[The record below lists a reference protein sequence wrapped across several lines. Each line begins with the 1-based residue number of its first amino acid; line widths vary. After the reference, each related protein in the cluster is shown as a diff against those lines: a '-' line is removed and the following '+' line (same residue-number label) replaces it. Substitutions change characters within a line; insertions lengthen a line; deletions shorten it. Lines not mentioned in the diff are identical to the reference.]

1 MFLKLLKAED
11 FRLFESV
18 ELDFDR
24 NHNLIFGDNAS
35 GKTTILEAISY
46 LGRGRSFRNPKIADI
61 VRWGSDDLLVYGK
74 VENNAQYTS
83 IGVMNGKGGLQ
94 SSING
99 DHSLGIAG
107 LAKALPLQVIDP
119 NSHNLISGSPEER
132 RRYIDWILFHVEP
145 KYIEIWRKY
154 KRALKQRNAALKN
167 ISDKNEIEY
176 WNKGLSEYGEQI
188 NKLREDVFIIIE
200 PVIIENAYDLI
211 GSSISMIF
219 EKGWSKEKSLLDS
232 LNLNLKRD
240 IQYKNTTCGPHRA
253 DIRVVLEA
261 GTAKDFVSRGQQ
273 KLLAC
278 ALITASVEIVQM
290 YNDKPLLL
298 LVDDPKAELDRHS
311 TSKLMK
317 KIAKLDSQVIAT
329 SIDPEEYLFEGKLKL
344 FHVEHKKIKSL

>member
-1 MFLKLLKAED
+1 M
-11 FRLFESV
+11 FESI
-18 ELDFDR
+18 ELDFDK

-46 LGRGRSFRNPKIADI
+46 LGRGRSFRNSKTTDI

-83 IGVMNGKGGLQ
+83 IGVMNGKGGFE

-107 LAKALPLQVIDP
+107 LARTLPLQVIDP

-154 KRALKQRNAALKN
+154 KRTLKQRNAALKN
-167 ISDKNEIEY
+167 ISDKGEIEY

-188 NKLREDVFIIIE
+188 NNMREDTFMIIE
-200 PVIIENAYDLI
+200 PVIEQNAYDLI
-211 GSSISMIF
+211 GSGVSLIF
-219 EKGWSKEKSLLDS
+219 EKGWSKDKSLFDS
-232 LNLNLKRD
+232 LNINLKRD
-240 IQYKNTTCGPHRA
+240 IQYKSTTCGPHRA
-253 DIRVVLEA
+253 DIRVALES

-278 ALITASVEIVQM
+278 ALITASVEIVQI
-290 YNDKPLLL
+290 YQDKPLLL
-298 LVDDPKAELDRHS
+298 LIDDPKAELDRHS

-329 SIDPEEYLFEGKLKL
+329 SIDPEEYLFEGELKM
-344 FHVEHKKIKSL
+344 FHVEQKKIKLI

>member
-1 MFLKLLKAED
+1 MFLDLLKAEN
-11 FRLFESV
+11 FRLFESI
-18 ELDFDR
+18 ELDFDK

-46 LGRGRSFRNPKIADI
+46 LGRGRSFRNSKTTDI

-83 IGVMNGKGGLQ
+83 VGVMNGKGGFE

-107 LAKALPLQVIDP
+107 LARTLPLQVIDP

-154 KRALKQRNAALKN
+154 KRTLKQRNAALKN
-167 ISDKNEIEY
+167 ISDKGEIEY

-188 NKLREDVFIIIE
+188 NNMREDTFMIIE
-200 PVIIENAYDLI
+200 PVIAQNAYDLI
-211 GSSISMIF
+211 GSGVSLIF
-219 EKGWSKEKSLLDS
+219 EKGWSKEKSLSDS
-232 LNLNLKRD
+232 LNINLKRD
-240 IQYKNTTCGPHRA
+240 IQYKSTTCGPHRA
-253 DIRVVLEA
+253 DIRVALES

-278 ALITASVEIVQM
+278 ALITASVEIVQI
-290 YNDKPLLL
+290 YHDKPLLL
-298 LVDDPKAELDRHS
+298 FIDDPKAELDRHS

-317 KIAKLDSQVIAT
+317 KITKLDSQVIAT
-329 SIDPEEYLFEGKLKL
+329 SIDPEEYLFEGELKM
-344 FHVEHKKIKSL
+344 FHVEQKKIKLI

>member
-1 MFLKLLKAED
+1 MFLDLLKAEN

-18 ELDFDR
+18 ELDFDK

-46 LGRGRSFRNPKIADI
+46 LGRGRSFRNSKTTDI

-83 IGVMNGKGGLQ
+83 IGVMNGKGGFE

-107 LAKALPLQVIDP
+107 LARTLPLQVIDP

-154 KRALKQRNAALKN
+154 KRTLKQRNAALKN
-167 ISDKNEIEY
+167 ISDKGEIEY

-188 NKLREDVFIIIE
+188 NNMREDTFMIIE
-200 PVIIENAYDLI
+200 PVIAQNAYDLI
-211 GSSISMIF
+211 GSGVSLVF
-219 EKGWSKEKSLLDS
+219 EKGWSKEKSLFDS
-232 LNLNLKRD
+232 LNINLKRD
-240 IQYKNTTCGPHRA
+240 IQYKSTTCGPHRA
-253 DIRVVLEA
+253 DIRVALES

-278 ALITASVEIVQM
+278 ALITASVEIVQI
-290 YNDKPLLL
+290 YQDKPLLL
-298 LVDDPKAELDRHS
+298 LIDDPKAELDRHS

-317 KIAKLDSQVIAT
+317 KITKLDSQVIAT
-329 SIDPEEYLFEGKLKL
+329 SIDPEEYLFEGELKM
-344 FHVEHKKIKSL
+344 FHVEQKKIKLI

>member
-1 MFLKLLKAED
+1 MFLDLLKAEN
-11 FRLFESV
+11 FRLFESI
-18 ELDFDR
+18 ELDFDK

-46 LGRGRSFRNPKIADI
+46 LGRGRSFRNSKTTDI

-83 IGVMNGKGGLQ
+83 IGVMNGKGGFE

-107 LAKALPLQVIDP
+107 LARTLPLQVIDP

-154 KRALKQRNAALKN
+154 KRTLKQRNAALKN
-167 ISDKNEIEY
+167 ISDKGEIEY

-188 NKLREDVFIIIE
+188 NNMREDTFMIIE
-200 PVIIENAYDLI
+200 PVIEQNAYDLI
-211 GSSISMIF
+211 GSGVSLIF
-219 EKGWSKEKSLLDS
+219 EKGWSKEKSLFDS
-232 LNLNLKRD
+232 LNINLKRD
-240 IQYKNTTCGPHRA
+240 IQYKSTTCGPHRA
-253 DIRVVLEA
+253 DIRVALES

-278 ALITASVEIVQM
+278 ALITASVEIVQI
-290 YNDKPLLL
+290 YHDKPLLL
-298 LVDDPKAELDRHS
+298 LIDDPKAELDRHS

-329 SIDPEEYLFEGKLKL
+329 SIDPEEYLFEGELKM
-344 FHVEHKKIKSL
+344 FHVEQKKIKLI

>member
-1 MFLKLLKAED
+1 LFLELLKAEN
-11 FRLFESV
+11 FRLFETV
-18 ELDFDR
+18 ELIFGR
-24 NHNLIFGDNAS
+24 NHNLIFGNNAS

-46 LGRGRSFRNPKIADI
+46 LGRGRSFRNSKAADL

-83 IGVMNGKGGLQ
+83 IGVMNGKKGFE

-107 LAKALPLQVIDP
+107 LAKTLPLQVIDP

-154 KRALKQRNAALKN
+154 KRTLKQRNAALKN
-167 ISDKNEIEY
+167 ISNKNEIEY
-176 WNKGLSEYGEQI
+176 WNKGLSEYGEKI
-188 NKLREDVFIIIE
+188 NKMREEAFMIIE
-200 PVIIENAYDLI
+200 PIVIENSYDLL
-211 GSSISMIF
+211 GSGVSLVF

-240 IQYKNTTCGPHRA
+240 IQYKSTTSGPHRA
-253 DIRVVLEA
+253 DIRVALET
-261 GTAKDFVSRGQQ
+261 GIAKDFVSRGQQ

-278 ALITASVEIVQM
+278 ALIAASVEIVQI

-298 LVDDPKAELDRHS
+298 LVDDPKAELDRNS

-317 KIAKLDSQVIAT
+317 KIAQLDSQVIAT
-329 SIDPEEYLFEGKLKL
+329 SIDPEEYLFEGDIKM
-344 FHVEHKKIKSL
+344 FHVEQKMIKSI

>member
-1 MFLKLLKAED
+1 M
-11 FRLFESV
+11 FESV
-18 ELDFDR
+18 ELDFDK

-46 LGRGRSFRNPKIADI
+46 LGRGRSFRNSKTTDI
-61 VRWGSDDLLVYGK
+61 VRWGSDDLLIYGK
-74 VENNAQYTS
+74 VENNTQYTS
-83 IGVMNGKGGLQ
+83 IGIMNGKGGFE

-107 LAKALPLQVIDP
+107 LARTLPLQIIDP

-154 KRALKQRNAALKN
+154 KRTLKQRNAALKN
-167 ISDKNEIEY
+167 ISDKGEIEY

-188 NKLREDVFIIIE
+188 NNMRVDTFMIIE
-200 PVIIENAYDLI
+200 PIIAQNAYDLI
-211 GSSISMIF
+211 GSGVSLIF
-219 EKGWSKEKSLLDS
+219 EKGWSKEKSLFDS
-232 LNLNLKRD
+232 LNINLKRD
-240 IQYKNTTCGPHRA
+240 IQYKSTTCGPHRA
-253 DIRVVLEA
+253 DIRVALES

-278 ALITASVEIVQM
+278 ALITASVEIVQI
-290 YNDKPLLL
+290 YQDKPLLL
-298 LVDDPKAELDRHS
+298 LIDDPKAELDRHS

-329 SIDPEEYLFEGKLKL
+329 SIDPEEYLFEGELKM
-344 FHVEHKKIKSL
+344 FHVEQKKIKLI

>member
-1 MFLKLLKAED
+1 MFLDLLKAEN
-11 FRLFESV
+11 FRLFESI
-18 ELDFDR
+18 ELDFDK

-46 LGRGRSFRNPKIADI
+46 LGRGRSFRNSKTTDI

-83 IGVMNGKGGLQ
+83 IGVMNGKGGFE

-99 DHSLGIAG
+99 DHGLGIAG
-107 LAKALPLQVIDP
+107 LARTLPLQVIDP

-154 KRALKQRNAALKN
+154 KRTLKQRNAALKN
-167 ISDKNEIEY
+167 ISDKGEIEY

-188 NKLREDVFIIIE
+188 NNMREDTFMIIE
-200 PVIIENAYDLI
+200 PVIAQNAYDLI
-211 GSSISMIF
+211 GSGVSLIF
-219 EKGWSKEKSLLDS
+219 EKGWSKEKSLFDS
-232 LNLNLKRD
+232 LNINLKRD
-240 IQYKNTTCGPHRA
+240 IQYKSTTCGPHRA
-253 DIRVVLEA
+253 DIRVALES

-278 ALITASVEIVQM
+278 ALITASVEIVQI
-290 YNDKPLLL
+290 YHDKPLLL
-298 LVDDPKAELDRHS
+298 LIDDPKAELDRHS

-329 SIDPEEYLFEGKLKL
+329 SIDPEEYLFEGELKM
-344 FHVEHKKIKSL
+344 FHVEQKKIKLI